1 MITILCVLKPCGL
14 TPSCIIGLSGAVW
27 EVYFNTK
34 AQKHKSLECSASSW
48 IFAANQDTAVL
59 LCDKRDVYISST
71 ATMNSR
77 TAIVMRENALKLSVN
92 EIVLIQRYW
101 DMI

>member
-1 MITILCVLKPCGL
+1 MANRSNISLP
-14 TPSCIIGLSGAVW
+14 
-27 EVYFNTK
+27 F
-34 AQKHKSLECSASSW
+34 KHKSLECSASSR
-48 IFAANQDTAVL
+48 IFAANQDTSVL